1 MKFSKEI
8 PNFMK
13 HHLMVFAPD
22 TDVKINNV
30 YVIARNACKW
40 NLMNVCNRLTK
51 LSKSK
56 AINTTKKNPMMFT
69 KTISLT
75 GNVNELLYFVKLVGK
90 RVATDYLKD
99 TCWHVIRTGE
109 LYFTGNYLKIIRPRS
124 INHKEFKL
132 IPTTVVFEP
141 DEVYDTYVNINQN
154 LRININFVTLFY
166 WKLTIEFV
174 SKSCKYFYTVLS
186 KCCILALVNIFLFLF
201 CFAERHGINSS
212 CFALFYQNFWDERA
226 CRKNGER

>member
-1 MKFSKEI
+1 
-8 PNFMK
+8 
-13 HHLMVFAPD
+13 
-22 TDVKINNV
+22 
-30 YVIARNACKW
+30 
-40 NLMNVCNRLTK
+40 
-51 LSKSK
+51 
-56 AINTTKKNPMMFT
+56 MFT

-109 LYFTGNYLKIIRPRS
+109 LYFTGNYLKIIRPHS

-154 LRININFVTLFY
+154 LQININFVTLFY
-166 WKLTIEFV
+166 
-174 SKSCKYFYTVLS
+174 
-186 KCCILALVNIFLFLF
+186 
-201 CFAERHGINSS
+201 
-212 CFALFYQNFWDERA
+212 
-226 CRKNGER
+226 